1 MVEIEQLLSNVTRP
15 GRYSGGEWNSVTK
28 SWSTN
33 THRVA
38 LAYPDVY
45 DIGMSNMGLGI
56 LYDLLNQQD
65 GVLCERVFTPW
76 LDMQSQMRSQDIP
89 LWSLENRRPIREFDI
104 LGFTLQYELTFT
116 NVLTML
122 DLAQIPIYSK
132 ERTNE
137 DPLVIAGGS
146 AAFNPEPLAP
156 FIDAFVLGEGEDV
169 ILEIADLLREWKKS
183 SIPREERLKD
193 LLLVP

>member
-1 MVEIEQLLSNVTRP
+1 
-15 GRYSGGEWNSVTK
+15 
-28 SWSTN
+28 
-33 THRVA
+33 
-38 LAYPDVY
+38 
-45 DIGMSNMGLGI
+45 MSNMGLGI

-76 LDMQSQMRSQDIP
+76 LDMQAQMRSKNIP
-89 LWSLENRRPIREFDI
+89 LWSLENRRPIRDFDI

-169 ILEIADLLREWKKS
+169 ILEIADL
-183 SIPREERLKD
+183 
-193 LLLVP
+193 